1 MVDVFYNTL
10 NTIMIFLPE
19 TAIEAPLKILL
30 QQKVKI
36 HFNNK
41 VWRSGR
47 FLLFKQSGFYLE
59 FIIKSTKRERF
70 EIPIPFDIIVDKK
83 KSKVIFDYRFSTLVH
98 GDKESLQL
106 ISKLVKDKKSRFHD
120 TIMEIDIVT
129 EK

>member
-1 MVDVFYNTL
+1 
-10 NTIMIFLPE
+10 MIFLPE